1 MVCLSG
7 DALLRSTEG
16 TESTEGHD
24 PLKQSAPA
32 VKPISRWAATKARA
46 KARKLSATQGAPT
59 VPPLSSTE
67 LRTAVKSAVKHVP
80 LTQSSP
86 AVSSIS
92 TPKPKAAAVVTVLS
106 KSAKRRMNK
115 WTKKQEELKNA
126 VPL

>member
-1 MVCLSG
+1 MVFLLG
-7 DALLRSTEG
+7 DALLQSKEG
-16 TESTEGHD
+16 TESTEGHH
-24 PLKQSAPA
+24 LLRQSAPA
-32 VKPISRWAATKARA
+32 VKPATRWAATRARA
-46 KARKLSATQGAPT
+46 KARRLSATQGAPT

-67 LRTAVKSAVKHVP
+67 SRTAVKSAVKHVP

-86 AVSSIS
+86 AVPSIS
-92 TPKPKAAAVVTVLS
+92 AAEPKAAAVIKVLS